1 MRKLI
6 LPFLIVAF
14 IFSFK
19 QVSAQANVRDSSIK
33 MPLIYAS
40 YGFHMLGGDIADMF
54 GPSSTIGAG
63 FGFKTK
69 SNIYIGAE
77 YSYLFGGKAQ
87 MGDEIIAMIL
97 THDGQI
103 IGQGGE
109 YATFQYYERGHIFW
123 LQVGKIFPVFNSNP
137 NSGFMLKGGVGF
149 VQHRMDVAV
158 QENTALQLS
167 GDYKYGY
174 DRLTRGIGLNEF
186 IGYMFIG
193 NSRVWNFYAGLDFS
207 QAWTKNVRDINFD
220 TRQNDG
226 SQHLD
231 LFYGFKIG
239 WVIPVYRSAPADY
252 YYY

>member
-6 LPFLIVAF
+6 LPFLLVAF

-33 MPLIYAS
+33 MPLIYAT
-40 YGFHMLGGDIADMF
+40 YGFHILGGDIADMF

-77 YSYLFGGKAQ
+77 YNYLFGGKAKQ
-87 MGDEIIAMIL
+87 GDEIIAELL
-97 THDGQI
+97 THDGQL

-137 NSGFMLKGGVGF
+137 NSGFMIKGGVGF
-149 VQHRMDVAV
+149 VQHRMDVSV

-174 DRLTRGIGLNEF
+174 DRLTRGIGLNQF

-193 NSRVWNFYAGLDFS
+193 NSRVWNFYGGLDFS

-220 TRQNDG
+220 TREHDG

-239 WVIPVYRSAPADY
+239 WIIPVYRSAPADY